1 MICFNEITKK
11 PTVKIDLSK
20 AIAVEDN
27 NDPLTP
33 SPITSHVNTPSD
45 TGTSASSSTY
55 RSATIKKGFRLPQE
69 EELDE
74 SYNVERSFRITFADG
89 ERISFFADTD
99 EEKTRWL
106 DCFKKVLQNE
116 VSNVPVWA
124 GLAYDLLKNRNL
136 EKRQLLNSSS
146 NAQVQSRNPQ
156 QQVQQQQSQSL
167 NSTATPLRNSVS
179 KRIQPQLTPVSE
191 IQSTPNQNQRR
202 PVSIAFAPTPTPP
215 SSLASQ
221 NPASNK
227 RSSVSTRPIYG
238 QHQSS
243 IPTPTRKPV
252 PGSSSTV
259 GSRPQSMFGATPTR
273 TSKP

>member
-33 SPITSHVNTPSD
+33 SPIASSADTPSEAR
-45 TGTSASSSTY
+45 TSTSSSTY
-55 RSATIKKGFRLPQE
+55 RSATVKKGFSLPQE

-74 SYNVERSFRITFADG
+74 SYNVERSFRITFEDG

-124 GLAYDLLKNRNL
+124 SLAFDLLKRRNT
-136 EKRQLLNSSS
+136 EKRQSQTDPNVASSTPAQRAAQPHCS
-146 NAQVQSRNPQ
+146 NDTTTPMRKNVSRQ
-156 QQVQQQQSQSL
+156 
-167 NSTATPLRNSVS
+167 
-179 KRIQPQLTPVSE
+179 IQPQLTPVSE
-191 IQSTPNQNQRR
+191 TQATPNRQQLLNAR
-202 PVSIAFAPTPTPP
+202 PASIAWAPTPTPP

-221 NPASNK
+221 NVSSNK
-227 RSSVSTRPIYG
+227 RSSVSTRPMYG
-238 QHQSS
+238 QSQSS

-252 PGSSSTV
+252 PATV
-259 GSRPQSMFGATPTR
+259 GARPQSMFGSTPNR
-273 TSKP
+273 SSRA